1 MYLYNYSY
9 LSSTQV
15 DAASPNAWTTVQS
28 NESCLVRREKRAE
41 REREREKQRE
51 RNRERET
58 ERERNRERETKREK
72 QREQQRKQRMVRL
85 RTSCT
90 P

>member
-28 NESCLVRREKRAE
+28 NESCLIRREKRAE
-41 REREREKQRE
+41 RETERERETHRERNTQREKQRE
-51 RNRERET
+51 T
-58 ERERNRERETKREK
+58 
-72 QREQQRKQRMVRL
+72 
-85 RTSCT
+85 
-90 P
+90 